1 MATKQFKIGEYAI
14 GGIIKVTTNLTTIT
28 IQALDYNTKNEV
40 MSQTFDLDDS
50 SYWNIKDYLNELTS
64 SYYEDKVMKYIEETT
79 NLQHQLFRN
88 Y

>member
-1 MATKQFKIGEYAI
+1 MASKQFKIGEYAI

-28 IQALDYNTKNEV
+28 IQALDYNSKNEV

-50 SYWNIKDYLNELTS
+50 NYWNIKDYLSELTS

-79 NLQHQLFRN
+79 NLQHQMFRK